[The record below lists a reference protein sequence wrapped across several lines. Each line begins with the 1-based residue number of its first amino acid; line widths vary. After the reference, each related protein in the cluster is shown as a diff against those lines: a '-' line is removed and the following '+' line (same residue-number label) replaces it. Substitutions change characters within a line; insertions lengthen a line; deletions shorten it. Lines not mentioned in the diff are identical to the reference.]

1 MSEGG
6 EGGGQ
11 PHGTGGCG
19 QGCTEGWGRWWGSPH
34 QNLRKNAVLFH
45 FRRAVGGKGHSPPAP
60 SPHVRVQCEET
71 VKLQLK
77 STRWG
82 FCLQQSSRGAEGEGD
97 RRAFPP
103 SAGGGGQPWLRGSEG
118 RHGRGHHGRRDPP
131 RRRRR
136 GRRGRRGQRFFLFL
150 GISDSRVGTHTPGES
165 SVLVGWAQADL
176 WG

>member
-103 SAGGGGQPWLRGSEG
+103 SAGGGGSPGCAVARAGMG
-118 RHGRGHHGRRDPP
+118 GGIMGGATHHGAGGGGGGGGED
-131 RRRRR
+131 R
-136 GRRGRRGQRFFLFL
+136 GFFCF
-150 GISDSRVGTHTPGES
+150 
-165 SVLVGWAQADL
+165 
-176 WG
+176 